1 MFMNHVG
8 FNSDEYLDLHELG
21 MKLYCEGIEDAVA
34 SEEGQEIFESA
45 EEKFQEM
52 TALALFNWGNVHMSR
67 ARKRLYLERINASTS
82 QVCFEWAQGEYI

>member
-82 QVCFEWAQGEYI
+82 QVCF